1 MKIGPQP
8 DKWLRK
14 KAKQGMRGY
23 PVGTIAFY
31 GPDNR
36 RASKVAVSVI
46 PEEGAEPKLHR
57 WFSEAGDVRTDKIIL
72 VEIAAHLRQHSVR
85 SVAMVDEIIGCPHEE
100 GIDYPTGE
108 DCPTCPYWK
117 GRDRLDR
124 GIGSGLMVAGATSAW
139 RSNDSI
145 IAPHSRLVSI
155 PDTEFP
161 ATIAKQMRS
170 EVLS

>member
-1 MKIGPQP
+1 MKVGPQP

-46 PEEGAEPKLHR
+46 PEEGAEPKLRR
-57 WFSEAGDVRTDKIIL
+57 WFSEAGDVRTDKTIL
-72 VEIAAHLRQHSVR
+72 VEIAAHLRQHSAR

-100 GIDYPTGE
+100 GIDYPWASLV
-108 DCPTCPYWK
+108 PNVRI
-117 GRDRLDR
+117 GRDETGGPENWIRVDGLRHYLHLKVQRLNNR
-124 GIGSGLMVAGATSAW
+124 PCIRRNRESPS
-139 RSNDSI
+139 
-145 IAPHSRLVSI
+145 P
-155 PDTEFP
+155 P
-161 ATIAKQMRS
+161 AS
-170 EVLS
+170 D

>member
-46 PEEGAEPKLHR
+46 AEEGAEPKLHR
-57 WFSEAGDVRTDKIIL
+57 WFSEAGDLRTDKITL

-100 GIDYPTGE
+100 GIDYPMGE

-117 GRDRLDR
+117 GRDRWTGALDQ
-124 GIGSGLMVAGATSAW
+124 G
-139 RSNDSI
+139 
-145 IAPHSRLVSI
+145 
-155 PDTEFP
+155 
-161 ATIAKQMRS
+161 
-170 EVLS
+170 